1 MSQIFRFFDADNVNL
16 MFIINTCNSI
26 QDGVVSFEEFRT
38 GLDVLNLKLHEENIQ
53 KVFDYIDKNK
63 NGFID
68 YNEFC

>member
-16 MFIINTCNSI
+16 IFAINHLI